1 MSATNSETSRR
12 EWAEVVF
19 SMLLVAAVFVVLPT
33 MGVTVPQEAKIT
45 AGLAASYIF
54 GDGASDLF
62 RRVRNS
68 RSTDETTNDDRV

>member
-1 MSATNSETSRR
+1 MSMTNSETSRR

-19 SMLLVAAVFVVLPT
+19 SMLLVVTVFVVLPT
-33 MGVTVPQEAKIT
+33 LGTDVPQEAKIT

-62 RRVRNS
+62 RRVRS
-68 RSTDETTNDDRV
+68 ARSTDETTNDDRV